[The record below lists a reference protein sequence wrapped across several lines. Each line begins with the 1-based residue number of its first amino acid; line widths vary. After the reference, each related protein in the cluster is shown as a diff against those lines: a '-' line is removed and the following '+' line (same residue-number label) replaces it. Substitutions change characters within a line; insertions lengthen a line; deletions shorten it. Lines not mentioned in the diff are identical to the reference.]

1 MRRGAWYVIM
11 CAVFLTAS
19 VAAFAQQPTKEEM
32 SGPYVPRSEYERL
45 KQDFEALKAQVEQL
59 QQHSAMTTAKPVQ
72 QFIPGQEQALKE
84 TDQRERA
91 QGFELLPGGDLTPG
105 WERVRA
111 PGWMGPGRRALKS
124 VRIARAGDMDLF
136 MGLDTVGR
144 LQGLTQRHVKD
155 TVGSD
160 SVLPSQLSPGFQTAF
175 GNLSFLADFNNQM
188 EVYFDVFI
196 ADRPHQDQLQGDEG
210 YILLKELPDA
220 LGDTQLA
227 KTFFE
232 AIDIKAGQFE
242 LDFGDAHYRR
252 SLNAAVQRNPLIGN
266 YVVDPRDTE
275 IGIEVS
281 SDDGYFPVNWLVGVG
296 SGSDTEDFQKNHGP
310 SLHGKLWGHPLDKLR
325 TAASI
330 YWVDQAGTPSSSSG
344 RTNLFRANRSGG
356 PYAGILDNSSAP
368 GEVFPIAGKKVLA
381 TQFDATWEG
390 KLLELYGN
398 FGWVQDGDNN
408 GNLSGSPRTSW
419 LYYAA
424 EGNYHFTDR
433 LYAAARYSGAA
444 AQRLVAAAASTRDV
458 ASDGLVHRIQFGGG
472 YWLTKTVLLKAEY
485 VYQLYS
491 GFSSTGSQVSGV
503 DVWRHPHFQGVTTEA
518 SFAF

>member
-1 MRRGAWYVIM
+1 MR
-11 CAVFLTAS
+11 
-19 VAAFAQQPTKEEM
+19 VATLVALFATCLATSPVAFCQQAAEREAA
-32 SGPYVPRSEYERL
+32 GEYVPRSEYERL
-45 KQDFEALKAQVEQL
+45 KNDFEALKAQVQQL
-59 QQHSAMTTAKPVQ
+59 QQRASTATGQSVQ
-72 QFIPGQEQALKE
+72 VREPGL
-84 TDQRERA
+84 REAKASGPR
-91 QGFELLPGGDLTPG
+91 QGLDLLPGSDLTPG
-105 WERVRA
+105 WERIRA
-111 PGWMGPGRRALKS
+111 PGWMGPGHRSAKS

-144 LQGLTQRHVKD
+144 LQYLTQRNVKD
-155 TVGSD
+155 TVGGD
-160 SVLPSQLSPGFQTAF
+160 SVLSGQLSPGFQTAF
-175 GNLSFLADFNNQM
+175 GNMSFLADFDNQL

-210 YILLKELPDA
+210 YMLLRRLPDG
-220 LGDTQLA
+220 LGEAQLVQAIFDTV
-227 KTFFE
+227 
-232 AIDIKAGQFE
+232 DIKAGQFE

-281 SDDGYFPVNWLVGVG
+281 SDEGRFPINWLLGFG

-310 SLHGKLWGHPLDKLR
+310 SLHAKFWGYPLKQLR
-325 TAASI
+325 TSSSI
-330 YWVDQAGTPSSSSG
+330 YWVDQAKTPSGSSS

-368 GEVFPIAGKKVLA
+368 GEVFPVTGKRVFA
-381 TQFDATWEG
+381 TQADATWEG
-390 KLLELYGN
+390 DPVELYGH
-398 FGWVQDGDNN
+398 FGWVQDSDNN

-424 EGNYHFTDR
+424 EGSYHLTPR
-433 LYAAARYSGAA
+433 LYGALRYSGAA
-444 AQRLVAAAASTRDV
+444 AMRLVSAANSSLDV
-458 ASDGLVHRIQFGGG
+458 GSDGLVHRIQIGGG
-472 YWLTKTVLLKAEY
+472 YWLTKTVLLKGEY

-491 GFSSTGSQVSGV
+491 GFSSSGAQVSGV
-503 DVWRHPHFQGVTTEA
+503 DVWRHPRFQGVITEA